1 MTTKPD
7 PQRGLHFQRPRT
19 PARLSVRLRTY
30 RPGGKAAIWIW
41 HRLELRPLG
50 APGRGRGRQPEPK
63 GDPTEPEGQPWPDK
77 DNFQVPWS
85 SPPIG
90 MLGGRRAPERDFPRC
105 GRGTGQG
112 WGVGCGCGVS
122 VSSRSAASGLPW
134 DACPSSVLGGCR
146 HAGLTP
152 SASCMG
158 LNNLPA
164 HKSCIQSSLPCQPKF
179 CPINKPR
186 QFLYSLMVITAHRG
200 DSHITASCSN

>member
-1 MTTKPD
+1 MLHGPVQGLSPQGPRPAPRLASQGRSRPNQI

-50 APGRGRGRQPEPK
+50 APGRGRGKQPEPK

-90 MLGGRRAPERDFPRC
+90 MLGGRRTPERDFPRC
-105 GRGTGQG
+105 GRGAGQG
-112 WGVGCGCGVS
+112 WGVGCGVS
-122 VSSRSAASGLPW
+122 LRFGLQLRVFRGMRVP
-134 DACPSSVLGGCR
+134 ALFSVAVVTQGSHR
-146 HAGLTP
+146 P
-152 SASCMG
+152 P
-158 LNNLPA
+158 PA
-164 HKSCIQSSLPCQPKF
+164 W
-179 CPINKPR
+179 
-186 QFLYSLMVITAHRG
+186 A
-200 DSHITASCSN
+200 